1 MIGKIFN
8 FFWNIVKLIVLVFLG
23 LMIYFWIQ
31 ADDVIEQ
38 SKNKLVVEN
47 EPKGDN
53 NSYVKELHA
62 LVKMNLEY
70 PKEAHRN
77 SQEGK
82 VTLKIKVF
90 KDGSLEPKLMEVLK
104 DLKYAEGRNMNVNYY
119 EYIERSS
126 GFSSL
131 DKAALLAVAKSL
143 PLPKMPEDLEN
154 NFYNISLP
162 FFFKLN

>member
-47 EPKGDN
+47 ETKGDN